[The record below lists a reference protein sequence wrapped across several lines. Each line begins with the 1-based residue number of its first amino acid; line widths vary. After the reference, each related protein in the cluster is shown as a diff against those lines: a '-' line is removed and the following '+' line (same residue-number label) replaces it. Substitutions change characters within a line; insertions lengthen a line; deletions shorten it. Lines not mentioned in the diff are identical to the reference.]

1 MLPFV
6 FGVVWL
12 YFTPVA
18 TVFFPFMQG
27 ALQVKLQLFGEWLL
41 DYDQSVIL
49 DP

>member
-6 FGVVWL
+6 FGVVLL
-12 YFTPVA
+12 YFTPV
-18 TVFFPFMQG
+18 FPFMQG
-27 ALQVKLQLFGEWLL
+27 ALQDKLQLFGEWLL